1 MSLISGSD
9 QPSGTKGC
17 RTDPSWNALTAAPLA
32 QALQK
37 RKGLAGS
44 PQSRPVYWLASAA
57 DEIVQHHA
65 AATASRLAKVRL
77 IPVGSRGDLQPY
89 LAILLELQRRG
100 HQVSLIGSVNFQAV
114 AEAHALPFVPL
125 PGDFTS
131 LLSSEAGL
139 ALMQGKPVR
148 LISDALLGELLE
160 TARAAMEGTDL
171 LLVSPLCLW
180 GYHLAEAAGCPLVV
194 LSPMPIM
201 ATGDFP
207 FLGFPASPT
216 SRNGGSTRH
225 RIRRRLNR
233 SSYRLVSLLKWRQ
246 DARVIQAFRRD
257 RLDLQPLPWGGAESR
272 RIPPAYLVD
281 PPVLHLISPQVL
293 PHPADWKASASLT
306 GFCFLEPR
314 TAAGA
319 ILPTPYSPDRELSA
333 FLEGGPAPFYA
344 GFGSMNSRDP
354 EALAAAVVEAAQ
366 PAGVRLILSPGWGRV
381 VPRAAL
387 PADVLL
393 LEECPHSW
401 LFPRVQAAIHHGG
414 AGTTATT
421 LRHGIPSTVV
431 AFFADQPAWGR
442 TLEQLG
448 VSPATHR
455 LSSLSAEALA
465 ASIRA
470 LAGEPRFR
478 QRARELQQL
487 LAREDGVACTASAI
501 EARLAGMG

>member
-1 MSLISGSD
+1 
-9 QPSGTKGC
+9 
-17 RTDPSWNALTAAPLA
+17 
-32 QALQK
+32 
-37 RKGLAGS
+37 
-44 PQSRPVYWLASAA
+44 
-57 DEIVQHHA
+57 
-65 AATASRLAKVRL
+65 
-77 IPVGSRGDLQPY
+77 
-89 LAILLELQRRG
+89 
-100 HQVSLIGSVNFQAV
+100 
-114 AEAHALPFVPL
+114 
-125 PGDFTS
+125 
-131 LLSSEAGL
+131 
-139 ALMQGKPVR
+139 
-148 LISDALLGELLE
+148 
-160 TARAAMEGTDL
+160 MEGTDL

-216 SRNGGSTRH
+216 SRKGGSTRH

-257 RLDLQPLPWGGAESR
+257 RLGLQPLPWGGAQSR
-272 RIPPAYLVD
+272 RTPPAHLVD

-293 PHPADWKASASLT
+293 PRPADWKANASLT
-306 GFCFLEPR
+306 GFCFHEPR
-314 TAAGA
+314 RADGA
-319 ILPTPYSPDRELSA
+319 IQPTPYSPDRELSA
-333 FLEGGPAPFYA
+333 FLESGPAPFYA
-344 GFGSMNSRDP
+344 GFGSMITPDP

-366 PAGVRLILSPGWGRV
+366 LAGVRLILSPGWGRV

-421 LRHGIPSTVV
+421 LRCGIPSTVV

-455 LSSLSAEALA
+455 LSRLSTEALA

-478 QRARELQQL
+478 QRALELQHL
-487 LAREDGVACTASAI
+487 LAREDGVTSTVSAI
-501 EARLAGMG
+501 EAHFAGMR

>member
-1 MSLISGSD
+1 MARIRLIS
-9 QPSGTKGC
+9 
-17 RTDPSWNALTAAPLA
+17 
-32 QALQK
+32 
-37 RKGLAGS
+37 
-44 PQSRPVYWLASAA
+44 
-57 DEIVQHHA
+57 
-65 AATASRLAKVRL
+65 
-77 IPVGSRGDLQPY
+77 VGSRGDLQPY
-89 LAILLELQRRG
+89 LAILLELRRRG
-100 HQVSLIGSVNFQAV
+100 HQVSLIGSINFQAV
-114 AEAHALPFVPL
+114 AEAHGLSFVPL
-125 PGDFTS
+125 PGDFTA

-139 ALMQGKPVR
+139 ALMQAKPVR

-160 TARAAMEGTDL
+160 TAHAALEGTEL

-194 LSPMPIM
+194 LSPIPIM

-207 FLGFPASPT
+207 FLGFPGQPT
-216 SRNGGSTRH
+216 SCDDGRTRQ
-225 RIRRRLNR
+225 RLRRRLNR

-257 RLDLQPLPWGGAESR
+257 RLGLKPLPWGGAQSR
-272 RIPPAYLVD
+272 RTPPAHLVD

-293 PHPADWKASASLT
+293 PQPADWKASASLT

-314 TAAGA
+314 SADGT
-319 ILPTPYSPDRELSA
+319 IQPTTYRPDRELSA
-333 FLEGGPAPFYA
+333 FLENGPAPFYA
-344 GFGSMNSRDP
+344 GFGSMIPGDP
-354 EALAAAVVEAAQ
+354 EALAAVVVEAAQ
-366 PAGVRLILSPGWGRV
+366 LAGIRLILSPGWGRV
-381 VPRAAL
+381 VPRADL
-387 PADVLL
+387 PAEVFV

-442 TLEQLG
+442 TLERLG

-465 ASIRA
+465 VSIRA
-470 LAGEPRFR
+470 LAAEPRFR
-478 QRARELQQL
+478 LRARELQQL
-487 LAREDGVACTASAI
+487 LAREDGVACTVGAI
-501 EARLAGMG
+501 EARLGGMP

>member
-1 MSLISGSD
+1 MARIRLIS
-9 QPSGTKGC
+9 
-17 RTDPSWNALTAAPLA
+17 
-32 QALQK
+32 
-37 RKGLAGS
+37 
-44 PQSRPVYWLASAA
+44 
-57 DEIVQHHA
+57 
-65 AATASRLAKVRL
+65 
-77 IPVGSRGDLQPY
+77 VGSRGDLQPY

-100 HQVSLIGSVNFQAV
+100 HQVSLIGSINFQAV
-114 AEAHALPFVPL
+114 AEAHGLSFVPL

-180 GYHLAEAAGCPLVV
+180 GYHLADAAGCPLVV
-194 LSPMPIM
+194 LSPVPIM
-201 ATGDFP
+201 ATGEFP

-257 RLDLQPLPWGGAESR
+257 RLGLQPLPWGGVQSR
-272 RIPPAYLVD
+272 RTPPAHLVD

-293 PHPADWKASASLT
+293 PRPADWKASASLT
-306 GFCFLEPR
+306 GFCFHEPR
-314 TAAGA
+314 TADGA
-319 ILPTPYSPDRELSA
+319 IQPTPYSPDRELSA
-333 FLEGGPAPFYA
+333 FLESGPAPVYA
-344 GFGSMNSRDP
+344 GFGSMITRDP

-366 PAGVRLILSPGWGRV
+366 QARVRMILSPGWGRV

-387 PADVLL
+387 PADVFL

-421 LRHGIPSTVV
+421 LRCGIPSTVV

-442 TLEQLG
+442 MLEQLG

-455 LSSLSAEALA
+455 LSSLSAESLA

-487 LAREDGVACTASAI
+487 LAREDGVTSTAGAI
-501 EARLAGMG
+501 EARLAGMR

>member
-1 MSLISGSD
+1 
-9 QPSGTKGC
+9 
-17 RTDPSWNALTAAPLA
+17 
-32 QALQK
+32 
-37 RKGLAGS
+37 
-44 PQSRPVYWLASAA
+44 
-57 DEIVQHHA
+57 
-65 AATASRLAKVRL
+65 
-77 IPVGSRGDLQPY
+77 
-89 LAILLELQRRG
+89 
-100 HQVSLIGSVNFQAV
+100 
-114 AEAHALPFVPL
+114 
-125 PGDFTS
+125 
-131 LLSSEAGL
+131 
-139 ALMQGKPVR
+139 
-148 LISDALLGELLE
+148 
-160 TARAAMEGTDL
+160 MEGTDL

-194 LSPMPIM
+194 LSPVPIM
-201 ATGDFP
+201 ATGEFP
-207 FLGFPASPT
+207 FLGYPASPT

-225 RIRRRLNR
+225 RISRRLNR

-257 RLDLQPLPWGGAESR
+257 RLGLQPLPWGGVQSR
-272 RIPPAYLVD
+272 RTPPANLVD

-293 PHPADWKASASLT
+293 PRPADWKASASLT
-306 GFCFLEPR
+306 GFCFHEPR
-314 TAAGA
+314 TADGA
-319 ILPTPYSPDRELSA
+319 IQPTPYSPDRELSA
-333 FLEGGPAPFYA
+333 FLESGPAPFYA
-344 GFGSMNSRDP
+344 GFGSMITRDP

-366 PAGVRLILSPGWGRV
+366 QARVRMILSPGWGRV

-387 PADVLL
+387 PADVFL

-421 LRHGIPSTVV
+421 LRCGIPSTVV

-442 TLEQLG
+442 MLEQLG

-455 LSSLSAEALA
+455 LSSLSAESLA

-487 LAREDGVACTASAI
+487 LAREDGVTSTAGAI
-501 EARLAGMG
+501 EARLAGMR